1 MPGPPGNTIDIDPDG
16 LSELTFGQLLVL
28 FSKIDKAKK
37 EGNLSIDITLLNFK
51 LCLGVKNIGMAQLI
65 HFTAAAAGNANPVTI
80 SPGTTAVKKQPGNL
94 TTSRKKQPGSLPTA
108 RKNPP
113 GSFPSTRKNAHY
125 CLKIDYDIIKSKI
138 NQKLENI
145 YSS

>member
-1 MPGPPGNTIDIDPDG
+1 MP
-16 LSELTFGQLLVL
+16 
-28 FSKIDKAKK
+28 
-37 EGNLSIDITLLNFK
+37 
-51 LCLGVKNIGMAQLI
+51 QLI

-125 CLKIDYDIIKSKI
+125 CLKIDYDIIKSK
-138 NQKLENI
+138 NQKLEI
-145 YSS
+145 LFLSKFVYSSPRMQLRSLLRQ